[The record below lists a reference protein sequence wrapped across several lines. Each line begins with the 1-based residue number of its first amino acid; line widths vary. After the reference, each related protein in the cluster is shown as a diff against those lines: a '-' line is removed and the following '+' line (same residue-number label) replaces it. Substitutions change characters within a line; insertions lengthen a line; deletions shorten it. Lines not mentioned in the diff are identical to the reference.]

1 MEEKKISHEI
11 DVLALAGKVLKEWR
25 QLLKFV
31 GIAAIIG
38 VIVALSTPKIYK
50 AEVMLAPELT
60 SGGLGL
66 TDNLADMA
74 SNFGIDIGKKSS
86 MDAIYPELYPDIF
99 ASTDFIMKLFDI
111 PVRLKDD
118 NNTRTY
124 LTHITQE
131 QKMPFWV
138 YPRVWIANM
147 LTKKEPTSGTKGESD
162 QFRISKQDDEICG
175 AIRDAILCTIDK
187 KTSVITI
194 TVTDQD
200 PLVAAIVADTLQ
212 SRLQAY
218 ITNYRTKKAR
228 NDYQYYHRMTQEAK
242 AQYQKAQQLYAS
254 YSDANMDVQLE
265 TFKAKTDQ
273 LENEM
278 QLKYNMYTHM
288 AAQLQQAQA
297 RVQER
302 TPAFTIIQKPIMPY
316 KASST
321 PRSMI
326 VLMFMI
332 LGAILDAV
340 WILYGK
346 DMFGKARKH

>member
-31 GIAAIIG
+31 GVATIIG
-38 VIVALSTPKIYK
+38 VIVALSTPKRYK

-99 ASTDFIMKLFDI
+99 ASTDFIIKLFDI

-131 QKMPFWV
+131 QNMPFWE
-138 YPRVWIANM
+138 YPKVWVINM
-147 LTKKEPTSGTKGESD
+147 LTKKEPTNGAKGKSD
-162 QFRISKQDDEICG
+162 RFRISKQDDETCG

-212 SRLQAY
+212 SRLQTY

-228 NDYQYYHRMTQEAK
+228 NDYQYYHRMTKEAK

-265 TFKAKTDQ
+265 TFKSKTDQ

-332 LGAILDAV
+332 LGVILDAI

-346 DMFGKARKH
+346 DMFGKSRKY

>member
-1 MEEKKISHEI
+1 MEEKKVPHEI
-11 DVLALAGKVLKEWR
+11 DILALVGRVLKEWKL
-25 QLLKFV
+25 LLKFV
-31 GIAAIIG
+31 SVAAILGIIIA
-38 VIVALSTPKIYK
+38 VNTPKTFK
-50 AEVMLAPELT
+50 AEVMLAPELA

-66 TDNLADMA
+66 NNNLADMA

-86 MDAIYPELYPDIF
+86 MDAIYPELYPNIF
-99 ASTDFIMKLFDI
+99 SSTDFILKLFDV
-111 PVRLKDD
+111 PVRLKND
-118 NNTRTY
+118 NKPRTY

-131 QKMPFWV
+131 QKIPFWN
-138 YPRVWIANM
+138 YPKVWIANI
-147 LTKKEPTSGTKGESD
+147 LTSKASTNNGEKKHDEFK
-162 QFRISKQDDEICG
+162 ISKKDDEICH

-200 PLVAAIVADTLQ
+200 PLVAAILADTLQ

-218 ITNYRTKKAR
+218 ITNYQTKKAR
-228 NDYQYYHRMTQEAK
+228 DDYNYYRKMTMEAK
-242 AQYQKAQQLYAS
+242 AQYQKAQQLYAA
-254 YSDANMDVQLE
+254 YHDANMDVQLE

-288 AAQLQQAQA
+288 AAQLEQAQA
-297 RVQER
+297 KVQAR

-321 PRSMI
+321 PRSGI
-326 VLMFMI
+326 VIMFAF
-332 LGAILDAV
+332 LGAVMDAL
-340 WILYGK
+340 WILYGR
-346 DMFGKARKH
+346 DFLGK